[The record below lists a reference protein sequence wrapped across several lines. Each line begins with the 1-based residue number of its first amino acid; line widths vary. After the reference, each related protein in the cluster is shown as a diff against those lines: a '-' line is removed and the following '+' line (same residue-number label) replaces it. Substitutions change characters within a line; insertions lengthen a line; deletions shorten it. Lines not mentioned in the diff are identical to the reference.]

1 MHPHLPVP
9 SLRSPARVPTCSEAP
24 GAAALAPEAKRPR
37 GPERT
42 GCRRTTCASRAGA
55 GGAGQ
60 VRLLQPQ
67 RKPVVTRRVA
77 GRQPSPVPASRARGD
92 TFWTARWTRSAK
104 ETVPPPGRR
113 RRRRRGEPAG
123 SGEMGPLRESKKEP
137 RVQHQEKEVSR
148 SRIPRLILRPHLP
161 QQQQNKVSPASESPF
176 SEEES
181 REFNPSSSGRSAR
194 TISSNSF
201 CSDDTGCPS
210 SQSVSPVKTP
220 SDTGHSPIGFCP
232 GSDEDFTRKKCRI
245 GTVGEGGVQSARY
258 KKESKG
264 GVIKPGSEADF
275 SSSSSTGSIS
285 APEVHM
291 STAGNKRASFSRNR
305 GPHGRSNGASS
316 HKSGSSPPSP
326 REKDLVSILCRNPL
340 SPNNIHPSY
349 APSSP
354 SSSNSGSYK
363 GSDCSPVMRRS
374 GRYMSCGENH
384 GVKPPNPEQYLTP
397 LQQKEVT
404 VRHLRTK
411 LKESERRLHE
421 RESEIVELKSQLTR
435 MREDWIEEEC
445 HRVEAQL
452 ALKEARKEIKQ
463 LKQVIETMRN
473 NLADKDKGIQKY
485 FVDINI
491 QNKKLESL
499 LQSMEMAHNSSLRDE
514 LCLDFSCD
522 SPEKSLPP
530 STAFGKMADGL
541 SLEEQVTEEGADSEL
556 LLGDSMAE
564 GTDMLDE
571 MVTATATES
580 GDLEFVHS
588 TPGPQALK
596 ALPLVSQEEGS
607 LVVEQA
613 VQTDVVPFSPAIS
626 ELLQSVLKLQD
637 SCPTSSASPDESGAD
652 SMESFPESV
661 SALMID
667 LTPRS
672 PTSAILLSPVEIPFS
687 KAAVEAGTN
696 RLMRELDFA
705 TYTEERLDSILSLSQ
720 GGVARQYWSSSFL
733 VDLLAVAAPV
743 VPTVLWALS
752 TQRGGTDP
760 VYNIGALLR
769 GCCVVALHSL
779 RRTAFHIK
787 T

>member
-1 MHPHLPVP
+1 MIVFFCLSNV
-9 SLRSPARVPTCSEAP
+9 E
-24 GAAALAPEAKRPR
+24 
-37 GPERT
+37 
-42 GCRRTTCASRAGA
+42 
-55 GGAGQ
+55 
-60 VRLLQPQ
+60 
-67 RKPVVTRRVA
+67 
-77 GRQPSPVPASRARGD
+77 
-92 TFWTARWTRSAK
+92 K
-104 ETVPPPGRR
+104 EQ
-113 RRRRRGEPAG
+113 
-123 SGEMGPLRESKKEP
+123 
-137 RVQHQEKEVSR
+137 RVQHQEKEISR

-161 QQQQNKVSPASESPF
+161 QQPQNKLSPASESPF

-232 GSDEDFTRKKCRI
+232 GSDEDFSRKKSRM
-245 GTVGEGGVQSARY
+245 GTVGEGSIQSARY

-291 STAGNKRASFSRNR
+291 STAANKRASFSRNR

-316 HKSGSSPPSP
+316 HKPGSSPPSP

-340 SPNNIHPSY
+340 SPNNIHSSY
-349 APSSP
+349 TPSSP

-421 RESEIVELKSQLTR
+421 RESEIVALKSQLTR
-435 MREDWIEEEC
+435 MREDWVEEEC

-522 SPEKSLPP
+522 SPEKSLPL
-530 STAFGKMADGL
+530 STTFDKMADGL

-571 MVTATATES
+571 MVSATTTDS
-580 GDLEFVHS
+580 GDLELVHS
-588 TPGPQALK
+588 TPEPQALK
-596 ALPLVSQEEGS
+596 APPLVSQEESS
-607 LVVEQA
+607 LVEQA

-637 SCPTSSASPDESGAD
+637 SYPTSSASPDESGAD
-652 SMESFPESV
+652 SMESFPESI
-661 SALMID
+661 SALMVD
-667 LTPRS
+667 LTPSS
-672 PTSAILLSPVEIPFS
+672 PNSAILLSPVEIPFS

-705 TYTEERLDSILSLSQ
+705 AYTEERLDGILSLSQ
-720 GGVARQYWSSSFL
+720 GGVVRQYWSSSFL

-743 VPTVLWALS
+743 VPTVLWAFS

>member
-1 MHPHLPVP
+1 
-9 SLRSPARVPTCSEAP
+9 
-24 GAAALAPEAKRPR
+24 
-37 GPERT
+37 
-42 GCRRTTCASRAGA
+42 
-55 GGAGQ
+55 
-60 VRLLQPQ
+60 
-67 RKPVVTRRVA
+67 
-77 GRQPSPVPASRARGD
+77 
-92 TFWTARWTRSAK
+92 
-104 ETVPPPGRR
+104 
-113 RRRRRGEPAG
+113 
-123 SGEMGPLRESKKEP
+123 MGPLRENKQQ
-137 RVQHQEKEVSR
+137 RVQHHEKEISR

-161 QQQQNKVSPASESPF
+161 QQQHKVSPASESPF

-220 SDTGHSPIGFCP
+220 SDAGNSPIGFCP
-232 GSDEDFTRKKCRI
+232 GSDEDFTRKKCTI
-245 GTVGEGGVQSARY
+245 GMVGEGNIQSARH
-258 KKESKG
+258 KKESKSG
-264 GVIKPGSEADF
+264 LVKPGSEADF

-291 STAGNKRASFSRNR
+291 STAGNKRSSFPRNR

-316 HKSGSSPPSP
+316 YKAGSSPPSP
-326 REKDLVSILCRNPL
+326 REKDLLSMLCRNQL
-340 SPNNIHPSY
+340 GTVNIHPSY

-363 GSDCSPVMRRS
+363 GSDCSPIMRRS

-384 GVKPPNPEQYLTP
+384 GVRPPNPEQYLTP

-404 VRHLRTK
+404 VRHLKTK

-421 RESEIVELKSQLTR
+421 RETEIVELKSQLAR

-463 LKQVIETMRN
+463 LKQVIETMRSS
-473 NLADKDKGIQKY
+473 LADKDKGIQKY

-499 LQSMEMAHNSSLRDE
+499 LQSMEMAHNGSLRDE
-514 LCLDFSCD
+514 LCLDFPCD
-522 SPEKSLPP
+522 SPEKSFTLNPP
-530 STAFGKMADGL
+530 LGKIADGL
-541 SLEEQVTEEGADSEL
+541 SLEEQVTEEGAEREL
-556 LLGDSMAE
+556 LVADSTA
-564 GTDMLDE
+564 DCADLFDE

-580 GDLEFVHS
+580 GDLEIVHS
-588 TPGPQALK
+588 TPRAKVLEP
-596 ALPLVSQEEGS
+596 LPAVDLEAGS
-607 LVVEQA
+607 VAVERA
-613 VQTDVVPFSPAIS
+613 VQTDVVPYSPAIS
-626 ELLQSVLKLQD
+626 ELIQNMLQLRDLYPS
-637 SCPTSSASPDESGAD
+637 SSASPDESGPD
-652 SMESFPESV
+652 STESFPESL
-661 SALMID
+661 SALVVD
-667 LTPRS
+667 LTPRN
-672 PTSAILLSPVEIPFS
+672 PNSAILLSPVETPYTTVE
-687 KAAVEAGTN
+687 VEAHAN
-696 RLMRELDFA
+696 SLMRELDFA
-705 TYTEERLDSILSLSQ
+705 AYSEEKLDGIIPLSR
-720 GGVARQYWSSSFL
+720 GGVVKQYWSRSFL

-743 VPTVLWALS
+743 VPTVLWAFS

>member
-1 MHPHLPVP
+1 
-9 SLRSPARVPTCSEAP
+9 
-24 GAAALAPEAKRPR
+24 
-37 GPERT
+37 
-42 GCRRTTCASRAGA
+42 
-55 GGAGQ
+55 
-60 VRLLQPQ
+60 
-67 RKPVVTRRVA
+67 
-77 GRQPSPVPASRARGD
+77 
-92 TFWTARWTRSAK
+92 
-104 ETVPPPGRR
+104 
-113 RRRRRGEPAG
+113 
-123 SGEMGPLRESKKEP
+123 MGPLRETKEQ
-137 RVQHQEKEVSR
+137 RVQHHEKEISR

-161 QQQQNKVSPASESPF
+161 QQQHKVSPASESPF

-220 SDTGHSPIGFCP
+220 SDAGNSPVGFCP
-232 GSDEDFTRKKCRI
+232 GSDEDFSRKKC
-245 GTVGEGGVQSARY
+245 TVGMVSEGSIQSSRY
-258 KKESKG
+258 KKEPKSG
-264 GVIKPGSEADF
+264 LVKPGSEADF

-291 STAGNKRASFSRNR
+291 SAAGSKRASFSRNR
-305 GPHGRSNGASS
+305 GPHGRSNGGSS
-316 HKSGSSPPSP
+316 YKSGNSPPSP
-326 REKDLVSILCRNPL
+326 REKDFLSMLCRNQL
-340 SPNNIHPSY
+340 SPVNIHPSY

-404 VRHLRTK
+404 VRHLKTK

-421 RESEIVELKSQLTR
+421 RESEIVELKSQLAR

-463 LKQVIETMRN
+463 LKQVIETMRSS
-473 NLADKDKGIQKY
+473 LADKDKGIQKY

-499 LQSMEMAHNSSLRDE
+499 LQSMEMAHSGSLRDE
-514 LCLDFSCD
+514 LCLDFPCD
-522 SPEKSLPP
+522 SPDNSFPLGTP
-530 STAFGKMADGL
+530 FGKMADGL
-541 SLEEQVTEEGADSEL
+541 SVEEQGAEEGAAAGAD
-556 LLGDSMAE
+556 D
-564 GTDMLDE
+564 GTAVSGG
-571 MVTATATES
+571 MVTAAPAEA
-580 GDLEFVHS
+580 GDAELLPPAPAAE
-588 TPGPQALK
+588 ALGGR
-596 ALPLVSQEEGS
+596 PLAAGREEGRAA
-607 LVVEQA
+607 VERA
-613 VQTDVVPFSPAIS
+613 VQTDVVPYSPAVS
-626 ELLQSVLKLQD
+626 ELIQHVLQLRDPWPS
-637 SCPTSSASPDESGAD
+637 SSASPDGSGAD
-652 SMESFPESV
+652 STESLPESV
-661 SALMID
+661 SAFVVD
-667 LTPRS
+667 LTPRN
-672 PTSAILLSPVEIPFS
+672 PNSAILLSPVETPC
-687 KAAVEAGTN
+687 AAAGPEAPAA

-705 TYTEERLDSILSLSQ
+705 GPAEERPD
-720 GGVARQYWSSSFL
+720 GVAPPARGGGGTQYWSRSFL

-743 VPTVLWALS
+743 VPTVLWAFS

-769 GCCVVALHSL
+769 GCCVVALRSL
-779 RRTAFHIK
+779 RRTAFHI
-787 T
+787 TT

>member
-1 MHPHLPVP
+1 
-9 SLRSPARVPTCSEAP
+9 
-24 GAAALAPEAKRPR
+24 
-37 GPERT
+37 
-42 GCRRTTCASRAGA
+42 
-55 GGAGQ
+55 
-60 VRLLQPQ
+60 
-67 RKPVVTRRVA
+67 
-77 GRQPSPVPASRARGD
+77 
-92 TFWTARWTRSAK
+92 
-104 ETVPPPGRR
+104 
-113 RRRRRGEPAG
+113 
-123 SGEMGPLRESKKEP
+123 MGPLRETKKEQ
-137 RVQHQEKEVSR
+137 RVQHHEKEISR

-161 QQQQNKVSPASESPF
+161 QQQHKVSPASESPF

-220 SDTGHSPIGFCP
+220 SDTGNSPVGFCP
-232 GSDEDFTRKKCRI
+232 GSDEDFTRKKCII
-245 GTVGEGGVQSARY
+245 GMVGEGSVQSTRY
-258 KKESKG
+258 KKEQKSGLVKPVLG
-264 GVIKPGSEADF
+264 STKDRHLSWPREGRMQRRLLGVGYHQSRSSRQPAGREWEENLRFFCF
-275 SSSSSTGSIS
+275 SPS
-285 APEVHM
+285 
-291 STAGNKRASFSRNR
+291 R
-305 GPHGRSNGASS
+305 GPHGRSNGGSS
-316 HKSGSSPPSP
+316 HKSVNSPPAP
-326 REKDLVSILCRNPL
+326 REKDLLSILCRNQL
-340 SPNNIHPSY
+340 SPINVHSSY

-384 GVKPPNPEQYLTP
+384 GVKAPNPEQYLTP

-404 VRHLRTK
+404 VRHLKTR

-421 RESEIVELKSQLTR
+421 RESEIVELKSQLAR

-452 ALKEARKEIKQ
+452 ALKEARKEIEQ

-473 NLADKDKGIQKY
+473 SLADKDKGIQKY

-499 LQSMEMAHNSSLRDE
+499 LQSMEMAHNGSLRDE
-514 LCLDFSCD
+514 LCLDFPYD
-522 SPEKSLPP
+522 SPVKSFTLNT
-530 STAFGKMADGL
+530 SFDKMADGL
-541 SLEEQVTEEGADSEL
+541 SLEEQVIEEGADSEL
-556 LLGDSMAE
+556 LVGDSMAD
-564 GTDMLDE
+564 GTDLFDE

-580 GDLEFVHS
+580 GDLALLHS
-588 TPGPQALK
+588 TPGAKVLEI
-596 ALPLVSQEEGS
+596 LPIAVGQEEGS
-607 LVVEQA
+607 VVVEQA
-613 VQTDVVPFSPAIS
+613 VQTDVVPFSPAVSDLI
-626 ELLQSVLKLQD
+626 QSLLKLQD
-637 SCPTSSASPDESGAD
+637 PCSSSSASPDESGAEPT
-652 SMESFPESV
+652 ESSPEAIPTLV
-661 SALMID
+661 ID
-667 LTPRS
+667 LTPRN
-672 PTSAILLSPVEIPFS
+672 PNSAILLSPVEIPYD
-687 KAAVEAGTN
+687 KVEAEVHEN
-696 RLMRELDFA
+696 HLMKELDFA
-705 TYTEERLDSILSLSQ
+705 AYTEERLDGIIPFSR
-720 GGVARQYWSSSFL
+720 GDVAKQYWSRSFL

-743 VPTVLWALS
+743 VPTILWVFS

>member
-1 MHPHLPVP
+1 VGP
-9 SLRSPARVPTCSEAP
+9 SSWKE
-24 GAAALAPEAKRPR
+24 
-37 GPERT
+37 
-42 GCRRTTCASRAGA
+42 
-55 GGAGQ
+55 
-60 VRLLQPQ
+60 Q
-67 RKPVVTRRVA
+67 R
-77 GRQPSPVPASRARGD
+77 
-92 TFWTARWTRSAK
+92 
-104 ETVPPPGRR
+104 
-113 RRRRRGEPAG
+113 
-123 SGEMGPLRESKKEP
+123 M
-137 RVQHQEKEVSR
+137 QHQEKEISR

-161 QQQQNKVSPASESPF
+161 QQQHKVSPASESPF
-176 SEEES
+176 SEEDS

-220 SDTGHSPIGFCP
+220 SDSGHSPIGFCP
-232 GSDEDFTRKKCRI
+232 GSDEDFTRKKCKI
-245 GTVGEGGVQSARY
+245 GMTGDGNAQTARY

-264 GVIKPGSEADF
+264 GIMKPGSEADF

-291 STAGNKRASFSRNR
+291 STTGSKRSSFSRNR
-305 GPHGRSNGASS
+305 GPHGRSNGTAS
-316 HKSGSSPPSP
+316 HKSGSRPPSP
-326 REKDLVSILCRNPL
+326 REKDLLSMLCRNQL
-340 SPNNIHPSY
+340 SPINIHPSY

-363 GSDCSPVMRRS
+363 GSDCSPVTRRS

-421 RESEIVELKSQLTR
+421 RESEIMELKSQLTR

-463 LKQVIETMRN
+463 LKQVIETMRSS
-473 NLADKDKGIQKY
+473 LADKDKGIQKY

-499 LQSMEMAHNSSLRDE
+499 LQSMEMAHNGSLRDE
-514 LCLDFSCD
+514 LCLDFSFD
-522 SPEKSLPP
+522 SPEKSLPLSIP
-530 STAFGKMADGL
+530 FNKMADGL

-556 LLGDSMAE
+556 LVGDTMAD
-564 GTDMLDE
+564 GTDLLDE
-571 MVTATATES
+571 MVTATTTDS
-580 GDLEFVHS
+580 GDLEFVHLI
-588 TPGPQALK
+588 PGSK
-596 ALPLVSQEEGS
+596 AFKAVPLEVGQEEGS
-607 LVVEQA
+607 MVVEQA
-613 VQTDVVPFSPAIS
+613 VQTDVLPYSPAIP
-626 ELLQSVLKLQD
+626 ELIQSVLKLQD
-637 SCPTSSASPDESGAD
+637 SCLTSSGSPDESGAD
-652 SMESFPESV
+652 SMESFPESI
-661 SALMID
+661 SALMVD

-672 PTSAILLSPVEIPFS
+672 PNSAILLSPVETPFS
-687 KAAVEAGTN
+687 KAAMEARAN

-705 TYTEERLDSILSLSQ
+705 AYTEERLDSILSLSQ
-720 GGVARQYWSSSFL
+720 GGVVRQYWSSSFL

-743 VPTVLWALS
+743 VPTVLWAFS

-779 RRTAFHIK
+779 RRTAFHMK